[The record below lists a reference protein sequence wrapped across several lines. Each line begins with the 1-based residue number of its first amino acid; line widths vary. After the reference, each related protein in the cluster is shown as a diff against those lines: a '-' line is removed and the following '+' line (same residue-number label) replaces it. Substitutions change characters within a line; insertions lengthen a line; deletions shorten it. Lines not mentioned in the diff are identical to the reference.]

1 MTRGADGRASIRR
14 RVDAPRSAESAGTLR
29 NEDSVELTQAS
40 AAGRVRADSVSRLRL
55 LASHGPYY
63 WRLLK
68 SLPYGAARRL
78 TRSKCRDYS
87 LMEPFFRD
95 KYGLEIGGPS
105 PIFCGNKLIPVYGRC
120 RKMDNLNFSSHTIW
134 NLPGQNPEPGFAFAR
149 QYVAEASD
157 LSQVPDETYDF
168 VLASH
173 VLEHVANPLRALQEW
188 KRVLSPQG
196 TMLVIVPDRRGT
208 FDHRRA
214 PTTFEHI
221 EADFRNSTTEADLT
235 HLDEILALHD
245 IALDPGA
252 GSAQQF
258 RERCLNNAAVRAL
271 HHHVFVPEVVV
282 RMFSRVQMRVLSV
295 AIERPFHIIVF
306 AQRVD
311 AAESNDVEGQNI
323 NFIEEAAEWRQ
334 HDPLGKTG
342 DGGAK
347 SSPRNVAAS

>member
-1 MTRGADGRASIRR
+1 MTGGDDFSKKKALAEARMPSIEKDMGLGLTNVGDPGAGPGDRISK
-14 RVDAPRSAESAGTLR
+14 VQFL
-29 NEDSVELTQAS
+29 
-40 AAGRVRADSVSRLRL
+40 AA
-55 LASHGPYY
+55 HGSYY

-68 SLPYGAARRL
+68 SLPYGVTRRI
-78 TRSKCRDYS
+78 TRRKCRDYS
-87 LMEPFFRD
+87 IMQPFFNAA
-95 KYGLEIGGPS
+95 YGLEIGGPS
-105 PIFCGNKLIPVYGRC
+105 PIFRGNKLIPVYNRC
-120 RKMDNLNFSSHTIW
+120 RKMDNCNFSSQTIW
-134 NLPGQNPEPGFAFAR
+134 DAPESIPEPSFAR

-157 LSQVPDETYDF
+157 LSQISSGSYDF
-168 VLASH
+168 LLGSH

-188 KRVLSPQG
+188 KRVLVPGG
-196 TMLVIVPDRRGT
+196 TILVIVPDRRGT

-214 PTTFEHI
+214 PTSFEHI
-221 EADFRNSTTEADLT
+221 EADFQKQRNEADLT
-235 HLDEILALHD
+235 HLEEILALHD
-245 IALDPGA
+245 LALDPGA
-252 GSAQQF
+252 GSREHF
-258 RERCLNNAAVRAL
+258 RDRCLNNAAVRAL